1 MTALRS
7 GEFVPPSD
15 DTYDPN
21 ADMRA
26 LQGAHKRKQ
35 KEDVFMSRDQLME
48 LRKVQAERIE
58 VRPLFPSLSPASHVL
73 PGWKDEASWHGN
85 QAEHGCSHG
94 WHHVRR
100 LTTSPTYLG
109 DLIVTCTPFVL
120 RSEYVLHSYKDKYNM
135 LYRQASARRKY
146 QSITTRG
153 LARTLNG
160 KYSEIK

>member
-1 MTALRS
+1 MPHEKFYDITSYERRMTALRS

-58 VRPLFPSLSPASHVL
+58 VRHLFCQRL
-73 PGWKDEASWHGN
+73 P
-85 QAEHGCSHG
+85 
-94 WHHVRR
+94 R
-100 LTTSPTYLG
+100 LTFFQAGKMKLLG
-109 DLIVTCTPFVL
+109 
-120 RSEYVLHSYKDKYNM
+120 M
-135 LYRQASARRKY
+135 
-146 QSITTRG
+146 
-153 LARTLNG
+153 
-160 KYSEIK
+160 EIKQNMGVRMDGTMFDD